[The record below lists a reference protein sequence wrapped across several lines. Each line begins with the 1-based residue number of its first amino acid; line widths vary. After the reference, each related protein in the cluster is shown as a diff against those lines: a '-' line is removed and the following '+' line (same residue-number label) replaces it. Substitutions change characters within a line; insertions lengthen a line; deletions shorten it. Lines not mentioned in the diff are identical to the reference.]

1 MSVRRPR
8 AGEDDLEEMERQFQ
22 ADRASAAVTREN
34 IVNKRPSAEKCQ
46 EGAKKQ
52 KSLFSQQREK
62 RKTEAVDPK
71 FQIPEKPSKSG
82 DAERKEEEDNSEQVL
97 LEIVKKNLFGQ
108 IDIGPPALPAATQNS
123 KHFPAVW
130 SVADQDK
137 DTEKEDKRSLFS
149 RQFQDMKAE
158 LCRVAVEGQDELN
171 LASLGQGSRILQPG
185 GEADSLHQENLLTL
199 GQMTEQEILQEQS
212 KLRQILDPNLLA
224 FIHARQKSAPVAA
237 EFIPMDTKIDS
248 YMDRPADNSSNVTRN
263 EEKSLIRE
271 EVTKAEDSVNGETE
285 EKDSVFSLPDLSAL
299 PGMTRPEPEKL
310 AWTGEL
316 RPATARL
323 AGLSARFGWDGRLVV
338 AGQEVPVTA
347 GLHHHGEEPDRPVLH
362 CTATLDIP
370 LLCCRATRRRR
381 C

>member
-1 MSVRRPR
+1 M
-8 AGEDDLEEMERQFQ
+8 EEMERQFQ
-22 ADRASAAVTREN
+22 ADRASAAITSEN
-34 IVNKRPSAEKCQ
+34 IVNKRPCAEKSQ

-52 KSLFSQQREK
+52 KSLFSQRREK
-62 RKTEAVDPK
+62 RKAETVDLQ
-71 FQIPEKPSKSG
+71 FQIPEKPSKNG
-82 DAERKEEEDNSEQVL
+82 DIEREEEDNSEQVL
-97 LEIVKKNLFGQ
+97 LEIVEKNLFGQ
-108 IDIGPPALPAATQNS
+108 IDIGPPALPAANQTS

-130 SVADQDK
+130 SVADQGK

-158 LCRVAVEGQDELN
+158 LGRAAVVGQGELN
-171 LASLGQGSRILQPG
+171 LACLGRGSRILQPG

-212 KLRQILDPNLLA
+212 KLRQVLDPNLLA
-224 FIHARQKSAPVAA
+224 FIQARHKPAPVAA
-237 EFIPMDTKIDS
+237 ECIPMDTKCDS
-248 YMDRPADNSSNVTRN
+248 NMDRPADNSSNGTRN
-263 EEKSLIRE
+263 EVKSLNRE
-271 EVTKAEDSVNGETE
+271 EVIKAEDSVNCENG

-299 PGMTRPEPEKL
+299 PGMERPEPEKL

-316 RPATARL
+316 GPGTARL

-347 GLHHHGEEPDRPVLH
+347 GLHHHGEEPDRPVL
-362 CTATLDIP
+362 CTLTLHSSV
-370 LLCCRATRRRR
+370 LCCRATRRRS